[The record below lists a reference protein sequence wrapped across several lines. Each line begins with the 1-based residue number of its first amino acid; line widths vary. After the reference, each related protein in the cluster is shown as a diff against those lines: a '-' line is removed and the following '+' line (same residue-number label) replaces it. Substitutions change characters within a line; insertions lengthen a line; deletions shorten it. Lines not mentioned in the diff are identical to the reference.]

1 MEDRFLTPAEVAIY
15 LGVKISWVYDNWR
28 KRGLRGVKIG
38 QQLRFR
44 RSDLDAWIEQ
54 RSEAA

>member
-1 MEDRFLTPAEVAIY
+1 MEDRFLTPTEVAVY

-28 KRGLRGVKIG
+28 ERGLRGVKIG